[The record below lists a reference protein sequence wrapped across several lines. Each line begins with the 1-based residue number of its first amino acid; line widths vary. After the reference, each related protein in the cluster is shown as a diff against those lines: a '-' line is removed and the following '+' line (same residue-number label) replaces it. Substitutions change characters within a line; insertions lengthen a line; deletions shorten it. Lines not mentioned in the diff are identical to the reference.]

1 MNSTGESEGE
11 MGSEKKPG
19 DAPWIS
25 FVIIAI
31 CLALTQ
37 AIAYLA
43 TPQKIIEER
52 KYVLNILAFYTIAV
66 QWIGR

>member
-1 MNSTGESEGE
+1 MNATGEPEGE
-11 MGSEKKPG
+11 MARTP
-19 DAPWIS
+19 APWIS
-25 FVIIAI
+25 FVIIAF
-31 CLALTQ
+31 CLVLTQ

-66 QWIGR
+66 QWIGK